1 LLRTW
6 PENSAAG
13 PAPLQQLRV
22 VVPMGAGALDQ
33 QAGASA
39 GPTAASGASVSTK
52 TCANDEKP

>member
-1 LLRTW
+1 LLRTS

-39 GPTAASGASVSTK
+39 GPTAASGASGSTK
-52 TCANDEKP
+52 TC